1 MQELV
6 EATGLRTREN
16 VERRVDPAIV
26 AQARRNDA
34 ARAPLPEC

>member
-1 MQELV
+1 MPLQAAV
-6 EATGLRTREN
+6 ETDG
-16 VERRVDPAIV
+16 RVDPTIV